1 MHCGAAWLPRGG
13 PDCNTDARWLSAGR
27 VPAVPLHL
35 TCGRHSS
42 HPRSPRFLGAGLK
55 VIKKKLV
62 RKAIDMIKRL
72 ADSEGKAQKKQADA
86 EASGELGECARA
98 MLLLLPCR
106 RFPMSLLPAGS
117 SSLLLPPPRFTNC
130 PPPPLPP
137 PPRRPADALT
147 EEERLAKSAEFA
159 EESGKYAKF
168 WKNFGKSIKMG
179 IIEDSSNRC
188 GGGIGDVCVLKDTA
202 SVGPAACLQQAL
214 PLLAHLFDAASPP
227 APPPAR
233 VCVCRRRLLPLL
245 RFASSKSPD
254 KEITLDEYVGRMKE
268 GQKHI
273 YYLVGECS
281 LQCAVCGRA

>member
-117 SSLLLPPPRFTNC
+117 SSLLLPPPRFTIC
-130 PPPPLPP
+130 PPPPSPLLPGALQTRS
-137 PPRRPADALT
+137 PRRSAWPSRPSLPRRVAST
-147 EEERLAKSAEFA
+147 PSSGRTLASRSRWA
-159 EESGKYAKF
+159 
-168 WKNFGKSIKMG
+168 
-179 IIEDSSNRC
+179 SSRTPPT
-188 GGGIGDVCVLKDTA
+188 GAV
-202 SVGPAACLQQAL
+202 VGLGM
-214 PLLAHLFDAASPP
+214 
-227 APPPAR
+227 
-233 VCVCRRRLLPLL
+233 CVC
-245 RFASSKSPD
+245 
-254 KEITLDEYVGRMKE
+254 
-268 GQKHI
+268 
-273 YYLVGECS
+273 
-281 LQCAVCGRA
+281 